1 MEHFNDEAELN
12 AVVEG
17 FESCTTRG
25 DAFTH
30 GQHLAVAV
38 WYITQYGEAEAL
50 KRMRAGLFRF
60 LAQHGVEAQK
70 YSETT
75 TQFWLKQVQKVLKDS
90 PQSSIADSANS
101 VIRAHPRSRLIFDYF
116 SEELL
121 KSEDARSHWVEPDLK
136 PVN

>member
-1 MEHFNDEAELN
+1 MEHFNDEAELT
-12 AVVEG
+12 AVVAG
-17 FESCTTRG
+17 FESCTTPG

-38 WYITQYGEAEAL
+38 WYTTQYGEAEAL
-50 KRMRAGLFRF
+50 ERLRAGLFRF
-60 LAQHGVEAQK
+60 LAQYGVEAQK
-70 YSETT
+70 YNETT
-75 TQFWLKQVQKVLKDS
+75 TQFWLKQVQNVLKDS
-90 PQSSIADSANS
+90 PQSSMAERVNS
-101 VIRAHPRSRLIFDYF
+101 VIRAYPRSRLIFDYF